1 MGIAASRGKPVAPTV
16 APGLHSARPAAKT
29 CTLGPATGRHQQVR
43 HVIKGSSRRSSAYP
57 VDPQFLDRWSPRA
70 MSGEPL
76 TQPQLMTVLDA
87 ARWAPSSGNFQPWRF
102 LYALR
107 GGDFWDVFMDFVVP
121 ANRLWAEQA
130 GALVVLVS
138 RTTRDDGRP
147 MRTHSYDTGAAW
159 MSLAL
164 QAWKSGLVAHG
175 IQGFDYEKAARVLR
189 VPKDHAVEAM
199 AVLGHPGDSAK
210 LDERLRE
217 REVPSDRRPLE
228 QSACEGPFAL

>member
-1 MGIAASRGKPVAPTV
+1 
-16 APGLHSARPAAKT
+16 
-29 CTLGPATGRHQQVR
+29 
-43 HVIKGSSRRSSAYP
+43 VIKGSSRRSSAFAI
-57 VDPQFLDRWSPRA
+57 DPQFLDRWSPRA

-76 TQPQLMTVLDA
+76 TQAQLMTLLEA

-130 GALVVLVS
+130 GALVVMVS
-138 RTTRDDGRP
+138 RAQRDDGRP
-147 MRTHSYDTGAAW
+147 VRTHSYDTGAAW

-175 IQGFDYEKAARVLR
+175 IEGFDYEKATRVLR
-189 VPKDHAVEAM
+189 VPKDCTVEAM
-199 AVLGHPGDSAK
+199 AVLGLPGDAQQ
-210 LDERLRE
+210 LEERLRG
-217 REVPSDRRPLE
+217 REQPSDRRPLD

>member
-1 MGIAASRGKPVAPTV
+1 
-16 APGLHSARPAAKT
+16 
-29 CTLGPATGRHQQVR
+29 
-43 HVIKGSSRRSSAYP
+43 VIKGSSRRHSALAI
-57 VDPQFLDRWSPRA
+57 DAQFLDRWSPRA
-70 MSGEPL
+70 MSGQPL
-76 TQPQLMTVLDA
+76 SEAELMTLLEA

-107 GGDFWDVFMDFVVP
+107 GGDFWEVFLDMVVP

-130 GALVVLVS
+130 GALVVMVS
-138 RTTRDDGRP
+138 RTQRDDGRP

-189 VPKDHAVEAM
+189 VPKEYAVEAM
-199 AVLGHPGDSAK
+199 AVLGHPGDPMK
-210 LDERLRE
+210 LDERLRD
-217 REVPSDRRPLE
+217 RETPSDRRPLAE
-228 QSACEGPFAL
+228 SACEGPFAF